1 MPLYLTLLGATYVLA
16 WSVSFYPQVIL
27 NYRRKT
33 ASGLSQDFTI
43 LNPLGFLAYAI
54 YSLSLTYSPLL
65 RAQYAA
71 RNDGHLPQ
79 VSPSDIAFALHA
91 LVLSSVCLGQTYY
104 YSRKRR
110 VPRAL
115 KYQRIADEMMGV
127 DTIRGAEESWMG
139 KRGSRE
145 KTTAWTWA
153 SLMGIAGALLAGLG
167 AVIFRKWEW
176 LDFVYLISYIKLYIS
191 IAKWLPQ
198 LLLNAIRRSTTGF
211 SIHVITLDLLGSTTS
226 LAELVLSSLLAHD
239 PRGIIGNPLKLG
251 LSAVTVACDVV
262 FCVQRWVL
270 YPPGKEKALGEG
282 ETLDEETPL
291 VR

>member
-1 MPLYLTLLGATYVLA
+1 
-16 WSVSFYPQVIL
+16 
-27 NYRRKT
+27 
-33 ASGLSQDFTI
+33 
-43 LNPLGFLAYAI
+43 
-54 YSLSLTYSPLL
+54 
-65 RAQYAA
+65 
-71 RNDGHLPQ
+71 
-79 VSPSDIAFALHA
+79 
-91 LVLSSVCLGQTYY
+91 
-104 YSRKRR
+104 
-110 VPRAL
+110 
-115 KYQRIADEMMGV
+115 
-127 DTIRGAEESWMG
+127 MG

-176 LDFVYLISYIKLYIS
+176 LDFVYLISYIKLYIRYARSSTINLLPSTTHPSFTHS

-198 LLLNAIRRSTTGF
+198 LFLNAIRRSTTGF

-270 YPPGKEKALGEG
+270 YPPGKEKALSEG
-282 ETLDEETPL
+282 ETVDEETPL